1 MKISDKT
8 GLERETNN
16 NGSSGCRGSADRGR
30 SGSILRDREE
40 VSGVHETNHKVDGGL
55 EVL

>member
-30 SGSILRDREE
+30 SGNILRDREE

-55 EVL
+55 AVL